1 MQVLPALDSGGVER
15 GTLEVAAD
23 LARNGHR
30 SIVISNGGRMM
41 SRLRADGSEHV
52 RLPIGRKSLLTLLL
66 IPRLV
71 IFLRKN
77 KVDILHVRSRFPA
90 WVCWLALKLIP
101 RKHRPHFIT
110 TVHGPY
116 SVSAYSA
123 IMTKGERVIVIS
135 EMIRAYVLKNYAVDE
150 KKLFLNYRGVD
161 AGNFRY
167 GYRPD
172 AEWVAQ
178 WARDYPETRGK
189 KLLTLPARVTRWKG
203 QEDFVRMLAMMK
215 AHGVEAHG
223 LIVGEVKPDKMHF
236 LRELKVLA
244 LRLGVL
250 EHVSFVGHRDDLR
263 EIMAISQIVF
273 SLSREPEAFGRT
285 TIEALS
291 LGTPVIGYDHGG
303 VGEQLGLVLPEGCVP
318 VGDVARVAELAAHWL
333 ENPPVV
339 PEAHPFRLQTMLA
352 NTLQVYESVMAA

>member
-1 MQVLPALDSGGVER
+1 MQALPALDSGGVER

-23 LARNGHR
+23 LVRNGHR
-30 SIVISNGGRMM
+30 SIVISGGGRMVPK
-41 SRLRADGSEHV
+41 LLADGSEHL
-52 RLPIGRKSLLTLLL
+52 RLAIGRKSLLTLLL

-71 IFLRKN
+71 AFLKQNR
-77 KVDILHVRSRFPA
+77 VDILHVRSRFPA
-90 WVCWLALKLIP
+90 WICWLALKLVP
-101 RKHRPHFIT
+101 CKHRPRFIT

-135 EMIRAYVLKNYAVDE
+135 EMIRDYVLKNYSVDE

-161 AGNFRY
+161 ATHLPY
-167 GYRPD
+167 GYQPD
-172 AEWVAQ
+172 KVWLEQ
-178 WARDYPETRGK
+178 WGRNYPETIGK

-203 QEDFVRMLAMMK
+203 QEDFIQILSILK
-215 AHGVEAHG
+215 AHGVEAHC

-236 LRELKVLA
+236 MRELMQQA
-244 LRLGVL
+244 EQLGVL
-250 EHVSFVGHRDDLR
+250 DRISFVGHRDDLR

-291 LGTPVIGYDHGG
+291 LGIPVIGYNHGG
-303 VGEQLGLVLPEGCVP
+303 VGEQLGLILPEGGVP
-318 VGDVARVAELAAHWL
+318 TGDIAGVAELAAFWL
-333 ENPPVV
+333 ENPPAV
-339 PEAHPFRLQTMLA
+339 PSEHPFKLQTMLA
-352 NTLQVYESVMAA
+352 NTLQVYESVMVS